1 MTVSSGPTGR
11 PSTGTSSATVA
22 RSASSSAVTSS
33 SGTSTSATPTSSCL
47 PVGQL
52 RLRLDRDRR
61 RELPVLV
68 VGGGKVEVVL
78 RLRDGTDASARCGV
92 PEPAADVTL
101 DRLGHQPVVAD
112 ALQQNLARDL
122 ALAEA
127 GHLDALR
134 EVVGRVLDGVVDVVR
149 RNLDGQPDAVLR
161 QLLDLGLH
169 GIIQAGGSRARSNVG
184 HVSAWNLSL
193 LGLAGAIWL
202 TIFMAIA
209 YAVRVRA

>member
-1 MTVSSGPTGR
+1 
-11 PSTGTSSATVA
+11 VA
-22 RSASSSAVTSS
+22 Y
-33 SGTSTSATPTSSCL
+33 
-47 PVGQL
+47 
-52 RLRLDRDRR
+52 
-61 RELPVLV
+61 
-68 VGGGKVEVVL
+68 
-78 RLRDGTDASARCGV
+78 
-92 PEPAADVTL
+92 
-101 DRLGHQPVVAD
+101 
-112 ALQQNLARDL
+112 ALQQHLARHL

-169 GIIQAGGSRARSNVG
+169 VIIQAGGSRARSNVG

-202 TIFMAIA
+202 TIFMAMA

>member
-1 MTVSSGPTGR
+1 M
-11 PSTGTSSATVA
+11 
-22 RSASSSAVTSS
+22 TSS
-33 SGTSTSATPTSSCL
+33 SGTSTSARADLELL

-52 RLRLDRDRR
+52 RLRLHRDRR

-68 VGGGKVEVVL
+68 VGGGKLEVVL
-78 RLRDGTDASARCGV
+78 RLRDGAEPRARGGV
-92 PEPAADVTL
+92 PEPAADVAL
-101 DRLGHQPVVAD
+101 DRLGHEPVLAD
-112 ALQQNLARDL
+112 ALQQHLPRHL

-127 GHLDALR
+127 RDLDALR
-134 EVVGRVLDGVVDVVR
+134 EIVGRVLDGVVDVVR
-149 RNLDGQPDAVLR
+149 RHLDRQPDAIVR

-169 GIIQAGGSRARSNVG
+169 VIIQAGAGRARSNVG

-202 TIFMAIA
+202 TIFTAMA